1 MNNYQHNIDL
11 FENYSI
17 NGNLIR
23 FYYSEKNK
31 KSGAIHG
38 RGWLSLLNEK
48 GRSKK

>member
-23 FYYSEKNK
+23 YYYSEKDN
-31 KSGAIHG
+31 KSGAIHR
-38 RGWLSLLNEK
+38 RGYLSLLNEM
-48 GRSKK
+48 GRPKK

>member
-23 FYYSEKNK
+23 YYYSETDK
-31 KSGAIHG
+31 KSGATHDRDG
-38 RGWLSLLNEK
+38 FPC
-48 GRSKK
+48 